1 MVWSKEEYDGAGTAV
16 AVIADT
22 GVGSEVPVGENEWGD
37 PATTW
42 VHDED
47 VEGDVEPGA
56 EIGSVMAGEGLD
68 RAGVSV
74 MAGAPRRAGV
84 AVGEEGVS
92 EGGGFATERPPR
104 RRLVIRS
111 REEVATK
118 KGGKGRAQ

>member
-1 MVWSKEEYDGAGTAV
+1 M
-16 AVIADT
+16 
-22 GVGSEVPVGENEWGD
+22 GENECGD

-56 EIGSVMAGEGLD
+56 GIGSVMAGEGLD
-68 RAGVSV
+68 RAGVCV
-74 MAGAPRRAGV
+74 MVGAPRRAGA

-104 RRLVIRS
+104 HRLVIRM